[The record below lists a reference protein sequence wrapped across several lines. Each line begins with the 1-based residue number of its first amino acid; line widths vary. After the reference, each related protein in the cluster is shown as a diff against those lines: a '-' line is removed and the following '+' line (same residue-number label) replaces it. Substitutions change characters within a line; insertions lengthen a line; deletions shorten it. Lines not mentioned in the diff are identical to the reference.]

1 MLISFSMLQVTNM
14 SQERSHQSLLQ
25 HQPLISPGIFQRNEA
40 KQKSVN
46 EKPNISRFTQL
57 RCDGAVC
64 VQHK

>member
-1 MLISFSMLQVTNM
+1 M

-25 HQPLISPGIFQRNEA
+25 HRPLISPGIFQRNEA